1 MAAALRSGDLE
12 EAEKSCRWRLVPLLL
27 HQFPYYS
34 LNVSDIKNILK
45 LHVCLKIPRKQS
57 ELVFIVACVHVC
69 VCVCCLEL
77 IIKYSYLAMGTFSL
91 QSFLLPKISC
101 YPDIK
106 KDFFPRLQILDSVR
120 QLIKEQTYPHI
131 LKKKNEIYQKNNFSV
146 KF

>member
-69 VCVCCLEL
+69 VCVLFRINYQVL
-77 IIKYSYLAMGTFSL
+77 LSSHGYFLTAVISPSKDI
-91 QSFLLPKISC
+91 LLP
-101 YPDIK
+101 
-106 KDFFPRLQILDSVR
+106 R
-120 QLIKEQTYPHI
+120 H
-131 LKKKNEIYQKNNFSV
+131 
-146 KF
+146 